1 MGRYKCIYCG
11 TLGFTW
17 KQMKNHIETLCA
29 LRGKR
34 EKHLGCPYCPLVF
47 HIRNMYT
54 AHMLAHTDKGSITVA
69 ACARRC
75 SCCVRLMY
83 MCVLWCSPL
92 VKSLVVLL
100 QV

>member
-1 MGRYKCIYCG
+1 MYLSIRSSYFSHVDFHYMGRYKCIYCG

-54 AHMLAHTDKGSITVA
+54 AHMLAHTDKGSYTA
-69 ACARRC
+69 A
-75 SCCVRLMY
+75 L
-83 MCVLWCSPL
+83 
-92 VKSLVVLL
+92 
-100 QV
+100 